1 MIAKRKRPP
10 SDERRERFHN
20 IICAENMRNEEHS
33 FQPRPQSYDDFFG
46 RPALNRRKR
55 LERASLAMLDGR
67 DVAYL
72 EVRDVL
78 DAYPEATSDV
88 LEAIA
93 DHERAG
99 RAGGLAA

>member
-1 MIAKRKRPP
+1 
-10 SDERRERFHN
+10 
-20 IICAENMRNEEHS
+20 MRQQEHS
-33 FQPRPQSYDDFFG
+33 FHPRPQSYEDLFG
-46 RPALNRRKR
+46 PPALGHRSGVTASRRKR

-67 DVAYL
+67 DKAYL

-99 RAGGLAA
+99 RAGGLQA